1 MILHIHPENPS
12 VRKIEMAAQ
21 ILREGGVI
29 IMPTDSVYVFAADMM
44 NKQAMD
50 RLCRLR
56 RLDPARAMLS
66 IVCRDLSQASAYTT
80 QIDNETFRM
89 MRRVLPGPYTFIL
102 RSNNEV
108 PRIFRNRKKTI
119 GIRIPDNSIARAL
132 VEALGNP
139 LAVASLKTDDD
150 IVEYVTDPVEIAA
163 QWEKQVDAIID
174 GGIGSLE
181 PTTIV
186 DCTGAEPEIVR
197 EGAGT
202 EL

>member
-1 MILHIHPENPS
+1 MILHIHPDNPS
-12 VRKIEMAAQ
+12 ARKIEMAAQ

-29 IMPTDSVYVFAADMM
+29 IMPTDSVYAFAADMM

-56 RLDPARAMLS
+56 RLDPERAMLS

-119 GIRIPDNSIARAL
+119 GIRIPNNPIARAL

-163 QWEKQVDAIID
+163 QWEKQVDAIIA
-174 GGIGSLE
+174 GGMGSLE

-186 DCTGAEPEIVR
+186 DCTGAEPEIIR